1 MAASASISAGT
12 PRVSANRQQ
21 APLRL
26 LRAMPQACG
35 MSAEALFHCQTSCH
49 VQIND
54 SYHGSSIPAPANGID
69 AADGIDTV
77 CCCLYRVKQGPLDD
91 RKTKASTC
99 KHCAPPVAAR
109 APLVES
115 RLNHHTHTHTHTP
128 CLTKNKSQLT
138 NCSSPPHFGI
148 QIPIPS
154 TMTIPQPRKARIPQ
168 PRKAEDGS
176 WTQSHKSWVF
186 AENVHAVVQELEVS
200 WARAGGIKLRAAE
213 RDVLLLRLQ
222 PRWVRARLSLLAC
235 TRRLKVPAT
244 ATVHP
249 SPWFWLRGTSSRR
262 R

>member
-1 MAASASISAGT
+1 MRHERGSTVPLPDVVSCADQRQLS
-12 PRVSANRQQ
+12 RVIDTSTSKWYRCS
-21 APLRL
+21 RRYRHRML
-26 LRAMPQACG
+26 LLV
-35 MSAEALFHCQTSCH
+35 SCQT
-49 VQIND
+49 
-54 SYHGSSIPAPANGID
+54 
-69 AADGIDTV
+69 
-77 CCCLYRVKQGPLDD
+77 GPPRRPENKGKHLQALCAS
-91 RKTKASTC
+91 RRSTC
-99 KHCAPPVAAR
+99 ATRRVQT
-109 APLVES
+109 ES
-115 RLNHHTHTHTHTP
+115 PHTHTHTHTP

>member
-1 MAASASISAGT
+1 MCRSTTAITGHRYQHQQMVSMQQTLSTPYAVACIVSNRAPSTTKKQRQALCAS
-12 PRVSANRQQ
+12 RR
-21 APLRL
+21 
-26 LRAMPQACG
+26 
-35 MSAEALFHCQTSCH
+35 
-49 VQIND
+49 
-54 SYHGSSIPAPANGID
+54 
-69 AADGIDTV
+69 
-77 CCCLYRVKQGPLDD
+77 
-91 RKTKASTC
+91 STC
-99 KHCAPPVAAR
+99 ATRRVQT
-109 APLVES
+109 ES
-115 RLNHHTHTHTHTP
+115 PHTHTHTHTP